1 MKIRIKIHK
10 KRIVMMMSL
19 ALLMPGNINEVDK
32 AKILDELQKEIG
44 CIDFGIFLVYN
55 FNMISYVTVPIDR
68 QGAIPIIN
76 KRGMR

>member
-1 MKIRIKIHK
+1 LPG
-10 KRIVMMMSL
+10 KR
-19 ALLMPGNINEVDK
+19 NEVGK
-32 AKILDELQKEIG
+32 KKILDELQKKIG

-55 FNMISYVTVPIDR
+55 FNMISHVTVAIDR